1 MQDATSTLWQDKDI
15 DQQALQTGK
24 KRAAELLGT
33 AASLELS
40 FPSAGRARLRI
51 TNLTA
56 HKLPTGYPEGR
67 RMWVNVRFFDAAGK
81 LLAEKG
87 KYGEKEADIFGRAV
101 NAPTLLDAEDTTV
114 YECVPAI
121 SEAQAKK
128 FGKKP
133 GPSFHFV
140 LNDIIAKDNRIPPKG
155 FSNSAFAEHLCEPV
169 GAAYADGQHW
179 DDTDWEVPAGCAKV
193 TARLMY
199 QSVSWEYVKFLAEQ
213 NKTDEWGRRL
223 YEAWNKT
230 GQCPPTVIAQ
240 VTEEVAQGS

>member
-1 MQDATSTLWQDKDI
+1 VQDATRTLWQDKDI
-15 DQQALQTGK
+15 DRQALETGK
-24 KRAAELLGT
+24 KRTAELLKT
-33 AASLELS
+33 AASLKFS
-40 FPSAGRARLRI
+40 FPSAGRVRLRI
-51 TNLTA
+51 TNLTG

-67 RMWVNVRFFDAAGK
+67 RMWINVQFFDADGK

-101 NAPTLLDAEDTTV
+101 KVPTLLDPEDTTV
-114 YECVPAI
+114 YECLPAI

-128 FGKKP
+128 FGKEP

-140 LNDIIAKDNRIPPKG
+140 LNDTIAIDNRIPPKG
-155 FSNSAFAEHLCEPV
+155 FKNSAFAEHLCGPI

-179 DDTDWEVPAGCAKV
+179 DDTEWKLPAGCAKV

-199 QSVSWEYVKFLAEQ
+199 QSVSWEYVKFLAEE

-230 GQCPPTVIAQ
+230 GRCPPSITAQ
-240 VTEEVAQGS
+240 TTRQLVAGG